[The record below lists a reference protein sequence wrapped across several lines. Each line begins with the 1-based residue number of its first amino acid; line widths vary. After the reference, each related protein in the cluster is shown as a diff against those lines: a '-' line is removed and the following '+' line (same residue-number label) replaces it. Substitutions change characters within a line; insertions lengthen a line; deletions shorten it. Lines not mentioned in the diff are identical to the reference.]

1 MKIYWAGS
9 TPPPEGLPFIQ
20 VANLDDLHEHALVF
34 IDDPTLINDDIDTPA
49 RIYLVTEDAT
59 LQDVPEEVA
68 GIVPR
73 DIRAIQAIAE
83 LYRETRDMF
92 SIGDKLIASLTEKN
106 QAIQEK
112 QAALLHESKK
122 HTAIIKHASDLIFL
136 LGSSGKI
143 MFCNDT
149 TTEYLCPDE
158 SAVGKAFA
166 DFAVAADRE
175 NVHTLL
181 AAGFQEGHP
190 SHLDVRLNLASGKT
204 GIFSL
209 MTTPLKEHR
218 HVYALSVIG
227 RDVTEM
233 RAMQTRLAIQA
244 KDFECMT
251 KGLAHELRNPLTILG
266 AYLIKMGA
274 EDHSREFQPKYEAMM
289 SSLTRI
295 EHMVARIERYESI
308 ANQKSC
314 FTRVEIGRLIQ
325 EATESPEFP
334 VPVTIKIWDE
344 TCAYTDPLLLK
355 IALNRALENA
365 VECGSPA
372 IEVHSSRHEGYAYIM
387 VRDYGPG
394 IQEDPKAIFAPFFS
408 TDPMKVGLGLTEA
421 RLAMVKIGGEIEL
434 IPQADPGAIFLF
446 KLHLDRRQIPRSPN

>member
-1 MKIYWAGS
+1 MKIYWAGT

-20 VANLDDLHEHALVF
+20 VTNLDDLHEHALVF
-34 IDDPTLINDDIDTPA
+34 IDDLTLVHDDIDTPA
-49 RIYLVTEDAT
+49 RIYLVTDDPRQQE
-59 LQDVPEEVA
+59 VPVEIA

-92 SIGDKLIASLTEKN
+92 TIGDRLIASLTEKN

-112 QAALLHESKK
+112 QAALLRESKK
-122 HTAIIKHASDLIFL
+122 HTAIIKHAYDLIFL

-149 TTEYLCPDE
+149 TTEYLCPGE
-158 SAVGKAFA
+158 TAIGKTFA

-175 NVHTLL
+175 SIHTLL
-181 AAGFQEGHP
+181 ADGFQKGHP
-190 SHLDVRLNLASGKT
+190 SRLDVRLSLANGKT

-209 MTTPLKEHR
+209 LTTPLKEHG
-218 HVYALSVIG
+218 HIYALSVIG
-227 RDVTEM
+227 RDVTEI
-233 RAMQTRLAIQA
+233 RTMQTRLAIQA

-266 AYLIKMGA
+266 AYLKKMGT
-274 EDHSREFQPKYEAMM
+274 EDHSREFQPKYEAMIA
-289 SSLTRI
+289 SVIRI

-308 ANQKSC
+308 ANQESR
-314 FTRVEIGRLIQ
+314 FIRVEIGRLIQ
-325 EATESPEFP
+325 ETTQSTKLP
-334 VPVTIKIWDE
+334 VPVTVKIWDE

-365 VECGSPA
+365 VECGSPS
-372 IEVHSSRHEGYAYIM
+372 IEVHSSRHEGYAYIL
-387 VRDYGPG
+387 VRDFGPG
-394 IQEDPKAIFAPFFS
+394 IQEDPKNIFAPFFS

-446 KLHLDRRQIPRSPN
+446 KLHLDRRQIPRSSN